1 MKTLWQFF
9 WNLLM
14 VISGCGLIAVNFT
27 VWAGFAAFFI
37 FGGIFLAIGY
47 QTVSLTHGA
56 KNTEQPIQSDKS

>member
-1 MKTLWQFF
+1 
-9 WNLLM
+9 M